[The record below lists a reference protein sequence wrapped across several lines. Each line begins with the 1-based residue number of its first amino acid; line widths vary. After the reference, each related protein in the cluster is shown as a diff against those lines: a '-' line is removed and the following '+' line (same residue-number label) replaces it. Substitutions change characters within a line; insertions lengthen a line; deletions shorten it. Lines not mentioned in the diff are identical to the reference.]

1 MEDTNV
7 LSNSEIKSKAK
18 KALNGNWIV
27 AVITFIIYNIITN
40 SISIGYNVYKFK
52 NFSAVN
58 ENTDLGIT
66 ITIFIAALIL
76 KGPMTY
82 GLRRF
87 FINLVRNEN
96 YKIENIF
103 EGFKY
108 FGGTFIINI
117 VLFIYGFLISLAIFI
132 PFIIIIVAT
141 SITSFSLHGLATNN
155 MFLTAFVIILVI
167 SMYLIITI
175 ILLRYS
181 MTYYIYIDN
190 PEIGAMKAIKESVL
204 MMDGNKTKLLL
215 LYLSFILWYI
225 LGIFTLGIG
234 FLWIFPYINTSI
246 AIFYDEIKNSKL
258 NDDSKEIEII

>member
-18 KALNGNWIV
+18 KALKGNWIL
-27 AVITFIIYNIITN
+27 AVLTFIVYNIITN
-40 SISIGYNVYKFK
+40 SISIGYNVCKFK

-58 ENTDLGIT
+58 ENNDLGINVT
-66 ITIFIAALIL
+66 ICLAALIL
-76 KGPMTY
+76 TGPMTY
-82 GLRRF
+82 GLKRF

-103 EGFKY
+103 EGFKH

-117 VLFIYGFLISLAIFI
+117 VLFIYGFLISLVIFI

-141 SITSFSLHGLATNN
+141 SITPFSLQGLSTNKA
-155 MFLTAFVIILVI
+155 FLAVFVVILVI

-190 PEIGAMKAIKESVL
+190 PEMGAMKAIKESVL

-234 FLWIFPYINTSI
+234 FLWIYPYINTSI
-246 AIFYDEIKNSKL
+246 AVFYDEIKNAKL
-258 NDDSKEIEII
+258 NDDNKDIETL